1 MKTVVSSY
9 LSSPFIFL
17 EGTLSYL
24 QNARKFTVKEYTD
37 IGCVK
42 RIRMPDDSGE
52 EDTASGDSVEL
63 PVKIRVTGG
72 RVSIVSSRLLMFN
85 RIAKVEM
92 SRDV

>member
-1 MKTVVSSY
+1 
-9 LSSPFIFL
+9 
-17 EGTLSYL
+17 
-24 QNARKFTVKEYTD
+24 
-37 IGCVK
+37 
-42 RIRMPDDSGE
+42 MPDDSG

-85 RIAKVEM
+85 RIAKVEI

>member
-1 MKTVVSSY
+1 M
-9 LSSPFIFL
+9 
-17 EGTLSYL
+17 
-24 QNARKFTVKEYTD
+24 KEYTD

-52 EDTASGDSVEL
+52 DTASGDRVQL

-85 RIAKVEM
+85 RIAKVEK
-92 SRDV
+92 

>member
-1 MKTVVSSY
+1 M
-9 LSSPFIFL
+9 
-17 EGTLSYL
+17 

-52 EDTASGDSVEL
+52 EDTASGGRVEL

-85 RIAKVEM
+85 RIAKVEK
-92 SRDV
+92 